1 MTTTSDPRPPAGG
14 DPRRGGRRH
23 VADAAPADERHH
35 LASLL
40 MRESLIDKDL
50 VASTDAHPPVV
61 RMLPEARVL
70 KIGGRSIVDRG
81 RRALF
86 PLVEALGAALAT
98 RRLIIGTGGGVRTR
112 HVFSIGLDLGLP
124 TGVLAQLAIADALG
138 NAHILGTL
146 LAPLGVVAIPPEIF
160 GHLLPFFLQ
169 AAPGVI
175 FNGDP
180 PYSLWEH
187 PPGIGRIP
195 PHRTDAGSYLTAEC
209 FGCKTFTLVKDVD
222 GLYDAD
228 PEDESVGAADPRG
241 ERRRPAGDGPPH
253 PPLRRGA
260 ARPARAGAAGQALP
274 DRQRLQ
280 AGAAGGR
287 SRRRARGDDRPW
299 LIGSPPHTP
308 DPSPSL
314 KGGEGRPRP
323 IGSPPHTPD
332 PAVDTGR

>member
-1 MTTTSDPRPPAGG
+1 MANDLRPATAEIPEGG
-14 DPRRGGRRH
+14 
-23 VADAAPADERHH
+23 AAPSDERHH

-50 VASTDAHPPVV
+50 VASTEAHSLVV

-98 RRLIIGTGGGVRTR
+98 RQLIISTGSGVRTR

-169 AAPGVI
+169 ATPSVI
-175 FNGDP
+175 FNSDP

-187 PPGIGRIP
+187 PPRIGRIP
-195 PHRTDAGSYLTAEC
+195 PHRTDARSYLTAEC
-209 FGCKTFTLVKDVD
+209 FGCKTFILVKDVD

-228 PEDESVGAADPRG
+228 PKQHTSARLIREVSVA
-241 ERRRPAGDGPPH
+241 E
-253 PPLRRGA
+253 LRA
-260 ARPARAGAAGQALP
+260 MALP
-274 DRQRLQ
+274 TLPFDEVLLDLLERAQLVKRFQLVNGLKPELLAAALDNEHVRTIVH
-280 AGAAGGR
+280 AG
-287 SRRRARGDDRPW
+287 
-299 LIGSPPHTP
+299 
-308 DPSPSL
+308 
-314 KGGEGRPRP
+314 
-323 IGSPPHTPD
+323 
-332 PAVDTGR
+332 